1 MKQTKVYFSLLALF
15 LLMLSACTS
24 APKGCNIEGVVRD
37 AAYEGRYVRLI
48 DPMTSAVLDSTL
60 IDGKKFKFNLGERTD
75 AEVLMLELKMTDD
88 DNFPST
94 LPVVTENGTLKV
106 VMGAIVL
113 TSGTPLN
120 DAMQDFLLA
129 VDNFS
134 DTMLESGKE
143 PAAIRQEFAK
153 LLETNILMNKDNAVG
168 VYIYRNYSSRL
179 APEQQTAIFEKAGEA
194 FQQKVQQ

>member
-15 LLMLSACTS
+15 LLMLSSCTS

-37 AAYEGRYVRLI
+37 MAYEGRIVRLLE
-48 DPMTSAVLDSTL
+48 PFTGTALDSTL
-60 IDGKKFKFNLGERTD
+60 ISGKKFKFNLGERTD

-94 LPVVTENGTLKV
+94 LPVVAENGTLKV

-129 VDNFS
+129 VDHQS
-134 DTMLESGKE
+134 DEAMKQGKD
-143 PAAIRQEFAK
+143 AGTVKKDFAT
-153 LLETNILMNKDNAVG
+153 LLEGTILQNKDNAVG